1 MKNLRN
7 FAIATLCVIGLS
19 MPMTAQTTLPQ
30 KGYYLGIATGASMG
44 TCTFR
49 SYSDNGKTVR
59 AEYGISAGYRFS
71 PLFSLDLN
79 FMRGNVEMTPMD
91 CCTEQWLSVTGQMFA
106 SKPTASELASCW
118 KYSNLTTETKFARF
132 SLQGNI
138 NLLYIFESLRD
149 SRWKFDVSPMI
160 GGIQT
165 HTTISGKMESGD
177 FNEQKY
183 ASQWHFTY
191 GGQGSFGVAL
201 DNNIE
206 VRIYG
211 GVNFLTGDR
220 FDNLPKWQHT
230 ENLMYEGGA
239 KLIWNFGN
247 ASNNKIAAI
256 AEQENQM
263 ANGAVNVD
271 LNGVEE
277 RLDMIYNELTQ
288 LRAEGIAGN
297 SQGQQVQGSESGEG
311 SDYTVVLGG
320 YPFSIFFNLN
330 SAELKSDN
338 DRVNLKT
345 FAQFA
350 KKYDCKIRLRGTC
363 DEATGSAGYNQALS
377 ERRCNTVKDELVRF
391 GMDAQDIVIEAAGG
405 VSEFDNVENNR
416 RVFLDF
422 VR

>member
-7 FAIATLCVIGLS
+7 FAIVALCVIGLS

-49 SYSDNGKTVR
+49 SYSDNGKTAR

-71 PLFSLDLN
+71 PFFSLDIIG
-79 FMRGNVEMTPMD
+79 MRGNVEMTPMD

-106 SKPTASELASCW
+106 SKPTASELASFW

-132 SLQGNI
+132 SLQCNF
-138 NLLYIFESLRD
+138 NLLYIFGLRD

-165 HTTISGKMESGD
+165 HTTISGKLESGD
-177 FNEQKY
+177 FKEQKY

-201 DNNIE
+201 DHNIE
-206 VRIYG
+206 ARIYG
-211 GVNFLTGDR
+211 GVNFLNGER
-220 FDNLPKWQHT
+220 FDNLPQWEHT
-230 ENLMYEGGA
+230 ENLMYEGGV

-247 ASNNKIAAI
+247 SSKNKVAAI
-256 AEQENQM
+256 AEQENQVVTETIN
-263 ANGAVNVD
+263 AD
-271 LNGVEE
+271 LTSIEE

-288 LRAEGIAGN
+288 MRAEGIVGN
-297 SQGQQVQGSESGEG
+297 IQGLQVQGSEGGE
-311 SDYTVVLGG
+311 SSSYSVVLGG

-363 DEATGSAGYNQALS
+363 DESTGSSGYNQALS
-377 ERRCNTVKDELVRF
+377 ERRCNTVKDELVKF
-391 GMDAQDIVIEAAGG
+391 GLDAQNIVIEAAGG

-422 VR
+422 VK

>member
-7 FAIATLCVIGLS
+7 FAIAALCVIGFS

-49 SYSDNGKTVR
+49 SYSDNGKTAR

-71 PLFSLDLN
+71 PFFSLDIIG
-79 FMRGNVEMTPMD
+79 MRGNVEMTPMD

-106 SKPTASELASCW
+106 SKPTASELASFW

-132 SLQGNI
+132 SLQCNF
-138 NLLYIFESLRD
+138 NLLYIFGLRD

-165 HTTISGKMESGD
+165 HTTISGKLESGD
-177 FNEQKY
+177 FKEQKY
-183 ASQWHFTY
+183 ASQWHFAY
-191 GGQGSFGVAL
+191 GGHGSFGVAL

-211 GVNFLTGDR
+211 GVNFLYGER
-220 FDNLPKWQHT
+220 FDNLPQWQHT

-247 ASNNKIAAI
+247 SNGNKIDAVVQDTQLAND
-256 AEQENQM
+256 EEN
-263 ANGAVNVD
+263 VN
-271 LNGVEE
+271 LSGIEE

-288 LRAEGIAGN
+288 LRAEGIVG
-297 SQGQQVQGSESGEG
+297 SIQGLQVQGQGSEGGDG
-311 SDYTVVLGG
+311 SAYSVVLGG

-363 DEATGSAGYNQALS
+363 DEATGSADYNRLLS
-377 ERRCNTVKDELVRF
+377 QRRCNTVKDELVRF
-391 GMDAQDIVIEAAGG
+391 GLDAQDIVIEAAGG
-405 VSEFDNVENNR
+405 VSEFENIENNR

-422 VR
+422 VK